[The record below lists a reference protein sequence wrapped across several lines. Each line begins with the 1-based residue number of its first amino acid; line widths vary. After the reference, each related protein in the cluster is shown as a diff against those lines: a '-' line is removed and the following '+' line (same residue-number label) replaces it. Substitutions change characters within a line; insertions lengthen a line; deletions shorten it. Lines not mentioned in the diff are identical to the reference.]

1 MLTLNL
7 RMDATYIKES
17 MQIKW
22 IAETG
27 LVENIKVLVKEFKA
41 ARNLVVSCLLTTT
54 RLPNSV

>member
-41 ARNLVVSCLLTTT
+41 ARNLVVS
-54 RLPNSV
+54 